1 MKTKLLKK
9 LRKEANEI
17 YKIKSH
23 KNGNFIVVL
32 CGEYELDCGCNSRII
47 DDIYKNLLEYRRK
60 YICNA
65 IKIMKSVELN
75 KQLKKL

>member
-9 LRKEANEI
+9 LRKESKEI
-17 YKIKSH
+17 YRIKAH
-23 KNGNFIVVL
+23 KSGKFIIVFY
-32 CGEYELDCGCNSRII
+32 GEYELDCGYDSMII
-47 DDIYKNLLEYRRK
+47 DDIYKKLLEYRRK

>member
-1 MKTKLLKK
+1 MKTRLLKK

-17 YKIKSH
+17 YKIKSY
-23 KNGNFIVVL
+23 KNGNLIVVFYD
-32 CGEYELDCGCNSRII
+32 EYELDCGYDSMII
-47 DDIYKNLLEYRRK
+47 DNIYNKLLECRRK

-65 IKIMKSVELN
+65 IKLMKSVD

>member
-9 LRKEANEI
+9 LRKESNEI

-23 KNGNFIVVL
+23 KNGNLIVVFYD
-32 CGEYELDCGCNSRII
+32 EYELDCGYDSMII
-47 DDIYKNLLEYRRK
+47 DNIYKKLLEYRRK

-65 IKIMKSVELN
+65 INIMKSVD

>member
-9 LRKEANEI
+9 LRKEAGEI

-23 KNGNFIVVL
+23 KNGNLIVVFY
-32 CGEYELDCGCNSRII
+32 GEYELDCCYDPVIV
-47 DDIYKNLLEYRRK
+47 DDIYNKLLEYRRF

-65 IKIMKSVELN
+65 IKFMKSVD

>member
-9 LRKEANEI
+9 LRKESNEI

-23 KNGNFIVVL
+23 KNGNFIVVFY
-32 CGEYELDCGCNSRII
+32 GEYELDCGYDSMII
-47 DDIYKNLLEYRRK
+47 DDIYKKLLEYRRK

>member
-1 MKTKLLKK
+1 MKTRLLKK

-17 YKIKSH
+17 YKIKSY
-23 KNGNFIVVL
+23 KNGNLIVVFYDK
-32 CGEYELDCGCNSRII
+32 YELDCGYDPVII
-47 DDIYKNLLEYRRK
+47 DDIYNKLLERRRF

-65 IKIMKSVELN
+65 IKFMKSVD

>member
-9 LRKEANEI
+9 LRKESNEI

-23 KNGNFIVVL
+23 KNGNLIVVFYD
-32 CGEYELDCGCNSRII
+32 EYELDCGYDSMII
-47 DDIYKNLLEYRRK
+47 DDTYKKLLEYRRN

-65 IKIMKSVELN
+65 IKIMKSVDE
-75 KQLKKL
+75 QLKKL

>member
-23 KNGNFIVVL
+23 KNGNLIVVFY
-32 CGEYELDCGCNSRII
+32 GEYELDCGYDSMII
-47 DDIYKNLLEYRRK
+47 DDIYNKLLESRRK